1 MTAVSTIE
9 ELTTEFE
16 RAYREKT
23 PGSARLFAEA
33 QEIFPGGETRNSV
46 FFRPHPL
53 YIREAH
59 GSHMYDVDGND
70 YIDFTNCMTALML
83 GHAHPAVVAAA
94 TAQIANGTALASAN
108 PFAQELAVLIK
119 ERQSSIERLRFTN
132 TGSEATLLAV
142 RAARAFTG
150 RPRVLKFGMAYH
162 GMGDIFNVE
171 MDGFAAGVT
180 AGAASE
186 VLVSPY
192 NDLESLENLV
202 SRYKDEL
209 ACVILDVNMA
219 GASMVQPVDGFVK
232 GIREITERH
241 RVLLVMDEV
250 ISFRFSYGGAQEHFG
265 IRPDL
270 TAMGKIIGGG
280 FPVGAFGG
288 RADVMDVFNLQK
300 GGYSPHAG
308 TFNGNPVTAVAGLAQ
323 MKELTRDTIDTL
335 NARGERTRAG
345 LSDAIA
351 HAGLQAR
358 VVGIGSMVKI
368 QFTPSDVIRPN
379 PQADTPALLHLLHLG
394 LVARGIYATD
404 RMWLNLST
412 VVTDEEL
419 DRFVSGVGEVCA
431 EIAPA
436 VRSYRPDLVA

>member
-1 MTAVSTIE
+1 MTAVRTLE

-16 RAYREKT
+16 NAYKQQT
-23 PGSARLFAEA
+23 PGSARLFEEA
-33 QEIFPGGETRNSV
+33 KEIFPGGETRNSV

-53 YIREAH
+53 YIKEAH

-83 GHAHPAVVAAA
+83 GHAHPKVVAAA
-94 TAQIANGTALASAN
+94 TEQIAKGTALASAN
-108 PFAQELAVLIK
+108 PYAQELAKLVMSRQPSL
-119 ERQSSIERLRFTN
+119 ERFRFTN

-142 RAARAFTG
+142 RAARAFSG
-150 RPRVLKFGMAYH
+150 KPRILKFGMAYH

-171 MDGFAAGVT
+171 MDGQAAGVT
-180 AGAASE
+180 PGAASE

-192 NDLESLENLV
+192 NDLDTLEQLV

-209 ACVILDVNMA
+209 ACVIMDVNMA
-219 GASMVQPVDGFVK
+219 GASMVQPVAGFVK
-232 GIREITERH
+232 GVREITQRH
-241 RVLLVMDEV
+241 GVLMVMDEV
-250 ISFRFSYGGAQEHFG
+250 ISFRFSYGGAQEVFG
-265 IRPDL
+265 VKPDL

-288 RADVMDVFNLQK
+288 RAEIMDVYNMGK

-308 TFNGNPVTAVAGLAQ
+308 TFNGNPITSVAGIAQ
-323 MKELTRDTIDTL
+323 MTELTRETIDGL
-335 NARGERTRAG
+335 NARSERTREGLRAAIAKAG
-345 LSDAIA
+345 LRAK
-351 HAGLQAR
+351 
-358 VVGIGSMVKI
+358 VVGVGSMVKI
-368 QFTPSDVIRPN
+368 QFTPDEIIRPN
-379 PQADTPALLHLLHLG
+379 PQADTPALLHLVHLG
-394 LVARGIYATD
+394 LLKRGIYATD

-419 DRFVSGVGEVCA
+419 DRFVAAVGEVCA
-431 EIAPA
+431 EIALA